1 MQRTPRELQGNP
13 EGTPREALQNP
24 EKNPTESQRIDL
36 TSTLHTDPPIL
47 YIV

>member
-24 EKNPTESQRIDL
+24 GKNPTESQRIDL
-36 TSTLHTDPPIL
+36 TSTLYIDPPIL